1 MYFRLIKRE
10 NEEPQASLYDYTAHA
25 ERMRAQMQKMA
36 NKITQDSIEA
46 LGISG
51 EQIMEAESMPDGAD
65 KDKYLESLGMQ
76 HVQLTNALYIEPIQR
91 GEDEDEGVSVV
102 LAKKCKF

>member
-10 NEEPQASLYDYTAHA
+10 SEEPQASLYDYTAHA

-91 GEDEDEGVSVV
+91 GEDEQVKTVNFNQ
-102 LAKKCKF
+102 A